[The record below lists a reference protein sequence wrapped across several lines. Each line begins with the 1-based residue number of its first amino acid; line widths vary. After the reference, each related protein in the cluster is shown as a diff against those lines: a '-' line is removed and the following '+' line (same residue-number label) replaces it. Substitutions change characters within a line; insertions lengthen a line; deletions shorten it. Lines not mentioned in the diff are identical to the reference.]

1 MNSQKL
7 NKSIRYKTMIIRA
20 LLAAIVG
27 MFILSLSV
35 QAEETHQLQ
44 TGEECAMVVAK
55 GKLLSL
61 TKWKVEVDFGQALEI
76 GIKDKDLLRDNQ
88 GKVITF
94 NSPMDALNHLNQS
107 GWVLVSANTSGEQFS
122 AIMKRSKPLAQ

>member
-7 NKSIRYKTMIIRA
+7 NKSIRYKTAMIRA
-20 LLAAIVG
+20 LLAAIVI
-27 MFILSLSV
+27 MLMLSLSV
-35 QAEETHQLQ
+35 HANEVNQQ
-44 TGEECAMVVAK
+44 TGEEYAMVVAK

-76 GIKDKDLLRDNQ
+76 GIKNKDLLRDNQ
-88 GKVITF
+88 GKVIAF

-107 GWVLVSANTSGEQFS
+107 GWILVSANTSGEQFS
-122 AIMKRSKPLAQ
+122 AIMKRSKPSDQ